1 MDFIRKHRELALML
15 AAVVLL
21 AVATVVSAM
30 LRPGIWFGETFLYET
45 GDGTYLERDGWSAL
59 EVKPTT
65 EGARAV
71 FRMGEESREYRLTTR
86 TRMTEIFQDGRLKF
100 RGTVQ
105 PEGEG
110 FRFLNER
117 GEPIEAPESGDGFP
131 DFRRVYTWAMGG
143 DTGRRGNPWVLF
155 PLAVLMLLLGADL
168 LCPKWTEKLGVVKS
182 PGTRN
187 LLRILL
193 AAAIPLFLWLGFH
206 HFA

>member
-1 MDFIRKHRELALML
+1 MDFIRKHRELVLMV
-15 AAVVLL
+15 AAAVLL
-21 AVATVVSAM
+21 AAAAAASAM
-30 LRPGIWFGETFLYET
+30 LRPGVWFGDAFLYKT
-45 GDGTYLERDGWSAL
+45 GDGVYLEKDGWSAL

-71 FRMGEESREYRLTTR
+71 FRLGEESREYRLTTR

-110 FRFLNER
+110 YRFLNER
-117 GEPIEAPESGDGFP
+117 GEPIEAPDTGDGFP
-131 DFRRVYTWAMGG
+131 DFRQVYTWAMGK

-155 PLAVLMLLLGADL
+155 PLAVLVLLLTAEL
-168 LCPKWTEKLGVVKS
+168 FFPQCLEKLVPG

-187 LLRILL
+187 LLRLLL
-193 AAAIPLFLWLGFH
+193 AAAIALFYWLGFH